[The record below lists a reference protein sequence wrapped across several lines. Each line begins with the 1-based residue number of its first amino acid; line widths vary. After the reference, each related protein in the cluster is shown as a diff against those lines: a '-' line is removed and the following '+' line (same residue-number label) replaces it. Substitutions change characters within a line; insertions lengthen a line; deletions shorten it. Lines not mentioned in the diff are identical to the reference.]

1 MLFLIYDL
9 QVYHNSKA
17 VKINNISNF
26 DQSIKIDTGLLYII
40 KIKFKRDAK
49 IFEGDMTSF
58 WLTSGHAIGQN
69 FISSNDDEFYSSLER
84 FYSGYVSYI
93 NHVSKTNSSPIKS
106 N

>member
-58 WLTSGHAIGQN
+58 WLTSGHAIGQK
-69 FISSNDDEFYSSLER
+69 FHIIEWWWIL
-84 FYSGYVSYI
+84 
-93 NHVSKTNSSPIKS
+93 
-106 N
+106 

>member
-58 WLTSGHAIGQN
+58 WTSYPLQNVWTCHRPKILYHRMMMN
-69 FISSNDDEFYSSLER
+69 FIA
-84 FYSGYVSYI
+84 
-93 NHVSKTNSSPIKS
+93 H
-106 N
+106 